1 MHLDGCP
8 GWQKAEANP
17 LATLAALGTA
27 DVTICRRLVTTV
39 GETERAGS
47 IGSPTVLLEETTT
60 CPNPAAIWAFLP
72 ALHHRAQRRTP
83 PVLSS

>member
-1 MHLDGCP
+1 MPRLAE
-8 GWQKAEANP
+8 AEANP

-39 GETERAGS
+39 GETERAGF
-47 IGSPTVLLEETTT
+47 IGSPTVLLDGDDPLPESGG
-60 CPNPAAIWAFLP
+60 NLGFPAVFASP
-72 ALHHRAQRRTP
+72 STERRTP